1 MSGIHYD
8 IRKFFE
14 NKYNSKVIK
23 IYNLQRRISY
33 WLISLDKKNV
43 YIAFHCPDFKNDE
56 VRYTLS
62 NFEPYAYEYNE
73 EEMLKMIKMKAF
85 I

>member
-1 MSGIHYD
+1 MIDIHPD

-14 NKYNSKVIK
+14 DKYNGKVIK
-23 IYNLQRRISY
+23 NYNVRNTTSY

-43 YIAFHCPDFKNDE
+43 YIAFHCAPLKGKIVYN
-56 VRYTLS
+56 LS